1 MPTSSSRRTSRTGPR
16 ARWRTPAPTGV
27 NAANRAKDECL
38 ASLDRE
44 LPDVVL
50 TDLAMPG
57 ADGFELIRRLRDRPA
72 ERGGRVPA
80 IALTAYARSEDS
92 ERSLAA
98 GFDVHLSK
106 PVDLDDLLSTVASFA
121 GGRREG

>member
-1 MPTSSSRRTSRTGPR
+1 M
-16 ARWRTPAPTGV
+16 